1 MSAEATPL
9 VIRRAV
15 LADAAGIAR
24 VHVAGWR
31 ETYTRLLPEGAL
43 DGLDVEAG
51 ARRWAATITEAS
63 VSLVV
68 AERDG
73 SVVGFSA
80 AATARSQERPR
91 DRQLEA
97 IYVLPSEYGRG
108 TGQAL
113 LDAVLGDEPAF
124 LWSALD
130 NPRAQAFYRRNGF
143 VDDGERSEYPLAGH
157 PVAVARFVR

>member
-1 MSAEATPL
+1 M
-9 VIRRAV
+9 IRRAV

-43 DGLDVEAG
+43 DSLDVEAG
-51 ARRWAATITEAS
+51 TRRWAATITEAS
-63 VSLVV
+63 RTIVV
-68 AERDG
+68 AERGG
-73 SVVGFSA
+73 SVAGFSS
-80 AATARSQERPR
+80 ATIARSQERPR

-97 IYVLPSEYGRG
+97 IYVLPNEYGRG

-113 LDAVLGDEPAF
+113 LDAVLGGEPAF

-157 PVAVARFVR
+157 PVTVARFVR